1 MIAPIGNRAAVAL
14 VAGFFATLFVVDWIG
29 DTFGAFWG
37 WCTVIAAGY
46 TFVVAAN
53 NHERRAR

>member
-14 VAGFFATLFVVDWIG
+14 VAGFFAALFVVDWIG

-46 TFVVAAN
+46 TFVTAAN
-53 NHERRAR
+53 NHERGAR